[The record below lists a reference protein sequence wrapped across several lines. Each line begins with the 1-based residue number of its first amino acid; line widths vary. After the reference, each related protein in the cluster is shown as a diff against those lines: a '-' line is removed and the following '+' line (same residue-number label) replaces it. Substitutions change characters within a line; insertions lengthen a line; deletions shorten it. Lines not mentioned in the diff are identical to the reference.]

1 MTKMTKADLTE
12 NIKAR
17 VAARQERDA
26 AKLTCQNALRRS
38 RNYSQEMLK
47 ADFATTVTTYDMN
60 LDRFFE
66 RCDKT
71 LDRFFKVLTALK
83 LDTLSVAKETDQN
96 RYTFNLVRTLI
107 AAHAKSIAMISKD
120 DQLATASKRE
130 VSQDYISVAKRI
142 MCDSTAERQTG
153 IAAKVLEDLG
163 FCNVTFN
170 GNKIAGI
177 TVNAKSAA
185 FKLFADMIARGR

>member
-1 MTKMTKADLTE
+1 MTKMTKAQLTE

-66 RCDKT
+66 RCDKAMERC
-71 LDRFFKVLTALK
+71 LAELPAYREIAPGHF
-83 LDTLSVAKETDQN
+83 
-96 RYTFNLVRTLI
+96 VRC
-107 AAHAKSIAMISKD
+107 H
-120 DQLATASKRE
+120 
-130 VSQDYISVAKRI
+130 
-142 MCDSTAERQTG
+142 
-153 IAAKVLEDLG
+153 
-163 FCNVTFN
+163 
-170 GNKIAGI
+170 
-177 TVNAKSAA
+177 
-185 FKLFADMIARGR
+185 FA